1 MFEAEVSVWDLTLQN
16 KLLRERIREFE
27 NGEKYLRMK
36 EETRLAR
43 AGDFRRI
50 RQLEKDLERS
60 RKETIHNRELWYGT
74 CLDIEGECQKKLA
87 EKDKEVEAAHAQ
99 VATAEGRYQQER
111 AAHEETKKELAAV
124 RKKLEEE
131 QEKNKALTA
140 RLGKNHRNSSKPSST
155 YPNHKTIHNS
165 REKSGRSP
173 GGQKGHLHYSRK
185 RKEPTTIIEIPPL
198 DEHLDEAK
206 YKATGKMIRKQVVG
220 VRMEVDVSEYVT
232 EEFRNLQTGQRVHA
246 PFPAGVKDDVN
257 YDGTLKAM
265 AYLLTNHLNASIDKT
280 RQFLKSVSHGAIDI
294 SNGFICNLSK
304 QFSGLTQEERE
315 KIFEEL
321 AAAPTLHADFTF
333 VRQNGKQAAV
343 MITATNDRVLYQ
355 GRKTKGDEG
364 VKGSPLEY
372 YEGTTV
378 TDHEASLIKHGTKHQ
393 ECLSH
398 VERYARGSAENE
410 PEKKWASQLVNWV
423 KESVA
428 CWNRVD
434 RKEETYDG
442 GMAEEHIRKLRKILD
457 QARDEYEQHPPTRY
471 NKDGYNLFKRM
482 DEAFEDYV
490 LFLRDPSVPP
500 TNNLSER
507 YARQIKR
514 KLHQV
519 MSFRSMD
526 GVEHFCDGL
535 TIIETIRAEGGDL
548 YDEVTRRFNQKF
560 ETQEIEQL

>member
-1 MFEAEVSVWDLTLQN
+1 MFESESSIWDLTLQN
-16 KLLRERIREFE
+16 KLLRDRIREFE
-27 NGEKYLRMK
+27 SGEKYQRMR

-43 AGDFRRI
+43 AGDSRTIRR
-50 RQLEKDLERS
+50 LEKELERS

-74 CLDIEGECQKKLA
+74 CLDIEKECGKKLA
-87 EKDKEVEAAHAQ
+87 AKDKELEAMQAQ
-99 VATAEGRYQQER
+99 VAVAEDRYQKER
-111 AAHEETKKELAAV
+111 AAHEETKKELADV
-124 RKKLEEE
+124 RKQLEEE

-155 YPNHKTIHNS
+155 DPNHKTIHNS
-165 REKSGRSP
+165 REKTGKSP
-173 GGQKGHLHYSRK
+173 GGQKGHLHHGRK
-185 RKEPTTIIEIPPL
+185 RKEPTNIIEIPPL
-198 DEHLDEAK
+198 KEHLDETR
-206 YKATGKMIRKQVVG
+206 YKATGDTIRKQVVG
-220 VRMEVDVSEYVT
+220 VRLVVDVTEYVT
-232 EEFRNLQTGQRVHA
+232 PEFRNVETGQRVHA

-265 AYLLTNHLNASIDKT
+265 AYLLTNHLNASIDKA

-304 QFSGLTQEERE
+304 QFSDLTQEERDE
-315 KIFEEL
+315 IFEEL
-321 AAAPTLHADFTF
+321 ATAPTLHADFTF

-343 MITATNDRVLYQ
+343 MITATKRRVLYQ

-410 PEKKWASQLVNWV
+410 PEKKWAAQLVDWI

-428 CWNRVD
+428 YWNRVD
-434 RKEETYDG
+434 RKEEVYDEG
-442 GMAEEHIRKLRKILD
+442 TADGHIKKLREILD
-457 QARDEYEQHPPTRY
+457 HAREEYEQSPPTRY

-482 DEAFEDYV
+482 DEDFEDYV

-507 YARQIKR
+507 HARQVKR

-526 GVEHFCDGL
+526 GVEHFCNGL
-535 TIIETIRAEGGDL
+535 TIIETIRAKGGDL

-560 ETQEIEQL
+560 ETQEI